1 MKRTIINSYYLLIT
15 KYRNNRPVLLSSY
28 SGEIINTKFVWFIRN
43 LWLGRSHNLPLFH
56 NYHRKA
62 VIIFRSLVPWNIG
75 ESKIESYLILPDG
88 ECIYAFPRERRRFNI
103 QANKGWVKWF
113 LAGIKFVFGTRK
125 ISRCIKYN
133 EKCLVWESFPI
144 ESTVIVESTV
154 YSRRSVWRAWMD
166 ECLRTLLRIK
176 IPSRLENDR

>member
-15 KYRNNRPVLLSSY
+15 KYRNNRPVLSSSY
-28 SGEIINTKFVWFIRN
+28 SGEIINIKFVWFIRN

-62 VIIFRSLVPWNIG
+62 VIISRSLIPWNIG

-88 ECIYAFPRERRRFNI
+88 KCIYALPRERRRFNI
-103 QANKGWVKWF
+103 QINNEMKWF
-113 LAGIKFVFGTRK
+113 LAEIKSIFGTLK

-133 EKCLVWESFPI
+133 EKRLMCESLSI
-144 ESTVIVESTV
+144 ESTAIVTNLPYILIVACDEREWT
-154 YSRRSVWRAWMD
+154 
-166 ECLRTLLRIK
+166 ECLRILLEIK
-176 IPSRLENDR
+176 IPSLLEAHR